1 MSTETKDQVDDIVV
15 SEEKDGSV
23 VVDLPSSIPSPDEQE
38 QGSEEANASDNAAD
52 DGDADHPDDTEAIRA
67 ARRNRRKAKREY
79 VKQTN
84 AEKDARLQNLQRQNQ
99 ELLERLSAVE
109 RKQSGADLARLDKAI
124 EDKELRLQYAKM
136 KLAEATTAGDGEAM
150 AKAQEMWYETRR
162 EIEAMRSVKERATQN
177 ANAQPTDN
185 GEVQR
190 HASRWMDKNEW
201 YDPNG
206 DDEDSQI
213 AKIIDQKMVKEG
225 WNPSSKDY
233 WEELDR
239 RVARRLPHRYT
250 DDTDDQPTRS
260 RPRSVVTSSG
270 RENINSSG
278 SRNTFTLS
286 PEQVR
291 AMKDAGFW
299 DDQAKR
305 AKMIKRYA
313 MEARQNNGYRS

>member
-1 MSTETKDQVDDIVV
+1 MSTEPKEIIDDIVV

-23 VVDLPSSIPSPDEQE
+23 VVDLPDSIPSPDEQE
-38 QGSEEANASDNAAD
+38 EVRAAEGGSAD
-52 DGDADHPDDTEAIRA
+52 DGDADHPDDTDAIRS

-79 VKQTN
+79 IKQTSI
-84 AEKDARLQNLQRQNQ
+84 EKDARLQNLQRQNQ
-99 ELLERLSAVE
+99 DLLERLSAVE
-109 RKQSGADLARLDKAI
+109 RRQSGADLARLDKAI

-136 KLAEATTAGDGEAM
+136 KLSEATTAGDGEAM

-162 EIEAMRSVKERATQN
+162 EIESMRSVKERAAQN
-177 ANAQPTDN
+177 VQHQPTDN

-190 HASRWMDKNEW
+190 HASNWMDKNDW

-213 AKIIDQKMVKEG
+213 AKVIDQRMVKEG
-225 WNPSSKDY
+225 WNPNSKDY
-233 WEELDR
+233 WQELDR
-239 RVARRLPHRYT
+239 RVARKLPHRYT

-291 AMKDAGFW
+291 AMKDAGMW

-305 AKMIKRYA
+305 TKMIKRYA
-313 MEARQNNGYRS
+313 MEAKQNNGYRS

>member
-1 MSTETKDQVDDIVV
+1 MSTEPKDQIEDIVV

-23 VVDLPSSIPSPDEQE
+23 VVDLPESIQSPDEQE
-38 QGSEEANASDNAAD
+38 EVHAAEGGSTD
-52 DGDADHPDDTEAIRA
+52 DGDADHPDDTDAIRA

-79 VKQTN
+79 MKQTSI
-84 AEKDARLQNLQRQNQ
+84 EKDARLQNLQRQNQ

-109 RKQSGADLARLDKAI
+109 RRQSGADLARLDKAI

-136 KLAEATTAGDGEAM
+136 KLSEATTAGDGEAM

-162 EIEAMRSVKERATQN
+162 EIEAMRSVKERAAQN
-177 ANAQPTDN
+177 VQAQPTDN

-190 HASRWMDKNEW
+190 HASRWMDKNDW

-213 AKIIDQKMVKEG
+213 AKVIDQRMVKEG
-225 WNPSSKDY
+225 WNPNSKDY

-239 RVARRLPHRYT
+239 RVARKLPHRYT

-291 AMKDAGFW
+291 AMKDAGMW

-305 AKMIKRYA
+305 SKMIKRYA

>member
-1 MSTETKDQVDDIVV
+1 MSTEPKDQIEDIVV

-23 VVDLPSSIPSPDEQE
+23 VVDLPESIPSPDEQE
-38 QGSEEANASDNAAD
+38 EVRAAEGGSVD
-52 DGDADHPDDTEAIRA
+52 DGDADHPDDTDAIRA

-79 VKQTN
+79 MKQTSI
-84 AEKDARLQNLQRQNQ
+84 EKDARLQNLQRQNQ

-109 RKQSGADLARLDKAI
+109 RRQSGADLARLDKAI

-136 KLAEATTAGDGEAM
+136 KLSEATTAGDGEAM

-162 EIEAMRSVKERATQN
+162 EIEAMRSVKERAAQN
-177 ANAQPTDN
+177 VQAQPTDN

-190 HASRWMDKNEW
+190 HASNWMDKNDW

-213 AKIIDQKMVKEG
+213 AKVIDQRMVKEG
-225 WNPSSKDY
+225 WNPNSKDY
-233 WEELDR
+233 WQELDR
-239 RVARRLPHRYT
+239 RVARKLPHRYT

-291 AMKDAGFW
+291 AMKDAGMW

-305 AKMIKRYA
+305 SKMIKRYA

>member
-1 MSTETKDQVDDIVV
+1 MSTETKDQIEDIVV

-23 VVDLPSSIPSPDEQE
+23 VVDLPESIPSPDEQE
-38 QGSEEANASDNAAD
+38 EVHAAEGGSAD
-52 DGDADHPDDTEAIRA
+52 DGDTDHPDDTDAIRA

-79 VKQTN
+79 MKQTN

-109 RKQSGADLARLDKAI
+109 RRQSGADLARLDKAI

-136 KLAEATTAGDGEAM
+136 KLSEATTAGDGEAM

-162 EIEAMRSVKERATQN
+162 EIEAMRSIKERAAQN
-177 ANAQPTDN
+177 VQSQPTDS

-190 HASRWMDKNEW
+190 HASRWMDKNDW

-213 AKIIDQKMVKEG
+213 AKVIDQKMVKEG
-225 WNPSSKDY
+225 WNPNSKDY

-270 RENINSSG
+270 RENINSNG
-278 SRNTFTLS
+278 SRNTFTLL

-299 DDQAKR
+299 DDPVKR
-305 AKMIKRYA
+305 SKMIKRYA

>member
-1 MSTETKDQVDDIVV
+1 MSTEPKEPIDDIVV

-23 VVDLPSSIPSPDEQE
+23 VVDLPDSIQSPDEQE
-38 QGSEEANASDNAAD
+38 GVHASGGSVD
-52 DGDADHPDDTEAIRA
+52 DGDADHPDDTDAIRA

-79 VKQTN
+79 MKQTSI
-84 AEKDARLQNLQRQNQ
+84 EKDARLQNLQRQNQ
-99 ELLERLSAVE
+99 DLLERLSAVE
-109 RKQSGADLARLDKAI
+109 RRQSGADLARLDKAI

-136 KLAEATTAGDGEAM
+136 KLSEATTAGDGEAM

-162 EIEAMRSVKERATQN
+162 EIESMRSVKERAAQN
-177 ANAQPTDN
+177 VQSQPTDN

-190 HASRWMDKNEW
+190 HASSWMDKNDW

-213 AKIIDQKMVKEG
+213 AKVIDQRMVKEG
-225 WNPSSKDY
+225 WNPNSKDY

-239 RVARRLPHRYT
+239 RVARKLPHRYT

-305 AKMIKRYA
+305 SKMIKRYA

>member
-1 MSTETKDQVDDIVV
+1 MSTEPKEPIDDIVV

-23 VVDLPSSIPSPDEQE
+23 VVDLPDSIPSPDEQE
-38 QGSEEANASDNAAD
+38 EVRAAEGGSAD
-52 DGDADHPDDTEAIRA
+52 DGDADHPDDTDAIRA

-79 VKQTN
+79 MKQTSI
-84 AEKDARLQNLQRQNQ
+84 EKDARLQNLQRQNQ

-109 RKQSGADLARLDKAI
+109 RRQSGADLARLDKAI

-136 KLAEATTAGDGEAM
+136 KLSEATTAGDGEAM
-150 AKAQEMWYETRR
+150 AQAQEMWYETRR
-162 EIEAMRSVKERATQN
+162 V
-177 ANAQPTDN
+177 
-185 GEVQR
+185 
-190 HASRWMDKNEW
+190 
-201 YDPNG
+201 
-206 DDEDSQI
+206 
-213 AKIIDQKMVKEG
+213 IDQRMVKEG
-225 WNPSSKDY
+225 WNPNSKDY

-239 RVARRLPHRYT
+239 RVARKLPHRYT

-286 PEQVR
+286 PEQVK

-305 AKMIKRYA
+305 TKMIKRYA
-313 MEARQNNGYRS
+313 MEAKQNNGYRS

>member
-1 MSTETKDQVDDIVV
+1 MSTEPKDQIEDIVV

-23 VVDLPSSIPSPDEQE
+23 VVDLPESIPSPDEQE
-38 QGSEEANASDNAAD
+38 EVHAAEGGSAD
-52 DGDADHPDDTEAIRA
+52 DGDTDQPDDTDAIRA

-79 VKQTN
+79 MKQTSI
-84 AEKDARLQNLQRQNQ
+84 EKDARLQNLQRQNQ

-109 RKQSGADLARLDKAI
+109 RRQSGADLARLDKAI

-136 KLAEATTAGDGEAM
+136 KLSEATTAGDGEAM

-162 EIEAMRSVKERATQN
+162 EIEAMRSVKERAAQN
-177 ANAQPTDN
+177 VQAQPTDN

-190 HASRWMDKNEW
+190 HASRWMDKNDW

-213 AKIIDQKMVKEG
+213 AKVIDQRMVKEG
-225 WNPSSKDY
+225 WNPNSKDY

-239 RVARRLPHRYT
+239 RVARKLPHRYT

-291 AMKDAGFW
+291 AMKDAGMW

-305 AKMIKRYA
+305 SKMIKRYA

>member
-1 MSTETKDQVDDIVV
+1 MSTEPKEPIEDIVV

-23 VVDLPSSIPSPDEQE
+23 VVDLPDSIPSPDEQE
-38 QGSEEANASDNAAD
+38 EVRAAEGGSAD
-52 DGDADHPDDTEAIRA
+52 DGDADHPDDTDAIRA

-79 VKQTN
+79 MKQTSI
-84 AEKDARLQNLQRQNQ
+84 EKDARLQNLQRQNQ

-109 RKQSGADLARLDKAI
+109 RRQSGADLARLDKAI

-136 KLAEATTAGDGEAM
+136 KLSEATTAGDGEAM

-162 EIEAMRSVKERATQN
+162 EIESMRSVKERAAQN
-177 ANAQPTDN
+177 VQTQPTDN

-190 HASRWMDKNEW
+190 HASNWMDKNDW

-213 AKIIDQKMVKEG
+213 AKVIDQRMVKEG
-225 WNPSSKDY
+225 WNPNSKDY

-239 RVARRLPHRYT
+239 RVARKLPHRYT

-291 AMKDAGFW
+291 AMKDAGMW

-305 AKMIKRYA
+305 TKMIKRYA
-313 MEARQNNGYRS
+313 MEAKQNNGYRS

>member
-1 MSTETKDQVDDIVV
+1 MSTEPKDQIDDIVV

-23 VVDLPSSIPSPDEQE
+23 VVDLPESIPSPDEQE
-38 QGSEEANASDNAAD
+38 REEETHAAGGSAD
-52 DGDADHPDDTEAIRA
+52 DGDADHPDDTDAIRA

-79 VKQTN
+79 MKQTN

-109 RKQSGADLARLDKAI
+109 RRQSGADLARLDKAI

-162 EIEAMRSVKERATQN
+162 EIESMRSVKERAAQNTQV
-177 ANAQPTDN
+177 QPTEN
-185 GEVQR
+185 AEVQR
-190 HASRWMDKNEW
+190 HASRWMDRNDW

-213 AKIIDQKMVKEG
+213 AKVIDQKMVKEG
-225 WNPSSKDY
+225 WNPNSKDY

-291 AMKDAGFW
+291 AMKDAGMW

>member
-1 MSTETKDQVDDIVV
+1 MSTEPKEPIEDIVV

-23 VVDLPSSIPSPDEQE
+23 VVDLPDSIPSPDEQE
-38 QGSEEANASDNAAD
+38 EVRAAEGGSAD
-52 DGDADHPDDTEAIRA
+52 DGDADHPDDTDAIRA

-79 VKQTN
+79 MKQTSI
-84 AEKDARLQNLQRQNQ
+84 EKDARLQNLQRQNQ

-109 RKQSGADLARLDKAI
+109 RRQSGADLARLDKAI

-136 KLAEATTAGDGEAM
+136 KLSEATTAGDGEAM

-162 EIEAMRSVKERATQN
+162 EIESMRSVKERAAQN
-177 ANAQPTDN
+177 VQTQPTDN

-190 HASRWMDKNEW
+190 HASNWMDKNDW

-213 AKIIDQKMVKEG
+213 AKVIDQRMVKEG
-225 WNPSSKDY
+225 WNPNSKDY

-239 RVARRLPHRYT
+239 RVARKLPHRYT

-286 PEQVR
+286 PEQVK

-305 AKMIKRYA
+305 TKMIKRYA
-313 MEARQNNGYRS
+313 MEAKQNNGYRS

>member
-1 MSTETKDQVDDIVV
+1 MSTEPKEPIDDIVV

-23 VVDLPSSIPSPDEQE
+23 VVDLPDSIPSPDEQE
-38 QGSEEANASDNAAD
+38 EVRAAEGGSAD
-52 DGDADHPDDTEAIRA
+52 DGDADHPDDTDAIRA

-79 VKQTN
+79 MKQTSI
-84 AEKDARLQNLQRQNQ
+84 EKDARLQNLQRQNQ

-109 RKQSGADLARLDKAI
+109 RRQSGADLARLDKAI

-136 KLAEATTAGDGEAM
+136 KLSEATTAGDGEAM

-162 EIEAMRSVKERATQN
+162 EIESMRSVKERAAQN
-177 ANAQPTDN
+177 VQNQPTDN

-190 HASRWMDKNEW
+190 HASNWMDKNDW

-213 AKIIDQKMVKEG
+213 AKVIDQRMVKEG
-225 WNPSSKDY
+225 WNPNSKDY

-239 RVARRLPHRYT
+239 RVARKLPHRYT

-305 AKMIKRYA
+305 TKMIKRYA
-313 MEARQNNGYRS
+313 MEAKQNNGYRS

>member
-1 MSTETKDQVDDIVV
+1 MSTEPKDQIEDIVV

-23 VVDLPSSIPSPDEQE
+23 VVDLPESIQSPDEQE
-38 QGSEEANASDNAAD
+38 EVHAAEGGGAD
-52 DGDADHPDDTEAIRA
+52 DGDTDHPDDTDAIRA

-79 VKQTN
+79 MKQTSI
-84 AEKDARLQNLQRQNQ
+84 EKDARLQNLQRQNQ

-109 RKQSGADLARLDKAI
+109 RRQSGADLARLDKAI

-136 KLAEATTAGDGEAM
+136 KLSEATTAGDGEAM

-162 EIEAMRSVKERATQN
+162 EIEAMRSVKERAAQN
-177 ANAQPTDN
+177 VQAQPTDN

-190 HASRWMDKNEW
+190 HASRWMDKNDW

-213 AKIIDQKMVKEG
+213 AKVIDQRMVKEG
-225 WNPSSKDY
+225 WNPNSKDY

-239 RVARRLPHRYT
+239 RVARKLPHRYT

-291 AMKDAGFW
+291 AMKDAGMW

-305 AKMIKRYA
+305 SKMIKRYA

>member
-1 MSTETKDQVDDIVV
+1 MNTETKEPIDDIVV

-38 QGSEEANASDNAAD
+38 ESHASGGSVD
-52 DGDADHPDDTEAIRA
+52 DGGDADHPDDTDAIRA

-79 VKQTN
+79 MKQTSI
-84 AEKDARLQNLQRQNQ
+84 EKDARLQNLQRQNQ

-109 RKQSGADLARLDKAI
+109 RRQSGADLARLDKAI

-136 KLAEATTAGDGEAM
+136 KLSEATTAGDGEAM

-162 EIEAMRSVKERATQN
+162 EIESMRSVKERAAQN
-177 ANAQPTDN
+177 VQSQPTDN

-190 HASRWMDKNEW
+190 HASSWMDKNDW

-213 AKIIDQKMVKEG
+213 AKVIDQRMVKEG
-225 WNPSSKDY
+225 WNPNSKDY

-239 RVARRLPHRYT
+239 RVARKLPHRYT

-270 RENINSSG
+270 RENINGSG
-278 SRNTFTLS
+278 SRNTFTLT

-305 AKMIKRYA
+305 SKMIKRYA
-313 MEARQNNGYRS
+313 MEAKQNNGYRS